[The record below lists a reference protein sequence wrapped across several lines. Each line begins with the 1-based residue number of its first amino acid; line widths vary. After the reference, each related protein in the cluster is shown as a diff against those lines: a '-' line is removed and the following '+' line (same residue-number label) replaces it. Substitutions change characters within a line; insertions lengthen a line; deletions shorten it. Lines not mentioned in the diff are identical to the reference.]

1 MVWWF
6 NTRVALHN
14 GSSSHGGKHSV
25 NSNSHASQHACSSLC
40 DEIVI
45 LWRLAALNPGL
56 SPEERD
62 LLINQFKRW
71 HIKIVDKV
79 NHKITH
85 FLVSISSKIYGLD
98 FFLFYCVFCRWLS
111 YYEFGNLLF
120 LLFN

>member
-79 NHKITH
+79 NHKIS
-85 FLVSISSKIYGLD
+85 FYIIKKYMDWIFV
-98 FFLFYCVFCRWLS
+98 LFYCVFCRWLS
-111 YYEFGNLLF
+111 IIMNLATCGF
-120 LLFN
+120 FIF